1 LKYFSA
7 ASGNLNIFVKIID
20 KMHSWSAD
28 FAALFSVEGLIGLIT
43 LSVLEIILGI
53 DNIIFI
59 SIAVNRLPVS
69 QQKKARTLGLSL
81 ALVVRSVLLLFVG
94 WIAGLKNALFNLGP
108 YGVSGKSLILI
119 GGGVFLL
126 IKTWQEIMEKINTDE
141 DEPDYASKGKSTFNG
156 IILQIILIDF
166 IFSFDS
172 ILAAVGVSGVVLIM
186 ISAVV
191 VSMVLMMLFSG
202 SVASFINKNQGIKM
216 IALVFLLA
224 IGGILLTEGILDC
237 YNFSV
242 PEEKHLELNKNYAY
256 IALAFALIVEAF
268 NMKER
273 KVKRKKDLEIE
284 KD

>member
-1 LKYFSA
+1 
-7 ASGNLNIFVKIID
+7 
-20 KMHSWSAD
+20 MHNWSAD
-28 FAALFSVEGLIGLIT
+28 VSALFSVQGLIGLIT

-59 SIAVNRLPVS
+59 SIAVNKLPAG

-94 WIAGLKNALFNLGP
+94 WIAGLKDALFSVGA

-119 GGGVFLL
+119 GGGIFLL
-126 IKTWQEIMEKINTDE
+126 IKTWQEIMEKIHTDE
-141 DEPDYASKGKSTFNG
+141 DEPDYADKGKGKSTFNS
-156 IILQIILIDF
+156 IIIQIILIDF

-186 ISAVV
+186 IAAVV

-202 SVASFINKNQGIKM
+202 GVASFINKNPGIKM

-224 IGGILLTEGILDC
+224 IGAILLTEGLLDC

-242 PEEKHLELNKNYAY
+242 PEEEHIELNKNYAY
-256 IALAFALIVEAF
+256 VALAFALIVEGF

-273 KVKRKKDLEIE
+273 KVKRKKDLEL
-284 KD
+284 